1 MDCGSSRV
9 CDEQKAVVEPYFGIE
24 TVMSV
29 YAIKIRIE
37 GNGSKVIP
45 ILRRFDPS
53 LSIGEIRKRLQ
64 SDDFVVKYDLLH
76 WDITEEMAGIDRIS
90 KFENL
95 IQSLEEYGA
104 QIEIYNGDELI
115 SKEFFENSMQ
125 MLREI
130 ADDADEDMDREAEDD
145 GGCPLMRERYKS

>member
-9 CDEQKAVVEPYFGIE
+9 CDEQKAVVEPYFGKE

-45 ILRRFDPS
+45 ILRRFEPS
-53 LSIGEIRKRLQ
+53 LSIGEIRKRMQ

-90 KFENL
+90 KFESL

-130 ADDADEDMDREAEDD
+130 ADEVDEDMDREAAGD
-145 GGCPLMRERYKS
+145 

>member
-9 CDEQKAVVEPYFGIE
+9 CDEQKAVVEPYFGKE

-45 ILRRFDPS
+45 ILRRFEPS
-53 LSIGEIRKRLQ
+53 LSIGEIMKRMQ

-76 WDITEEMAGIDRIS
+76 WDITEEMAVIDRIS
-90 KFENL
+90 KFESL

-130 ADDADEDMDREAEDD
+130 ADEVDEDMDREAAGD
-145 GGCPLMRERYKS
+145 

>member
-1 MDCGSSRV
+1 MDCGSGRV
-9 CDEQKAVVEPYFGIE
+9 CDEQKAVVEPYFGKE

-45 ILRRFDPS
+45 ILRRFEPS
-53 LSIGEIRKRLQ
+53 LSIGEIRKRMQ

-76 WDITEEMAGIDRIS
+76 WDITEEMEGIDRIS

-130 ADDADEDMDREAEDD
+130 ADEVDEDMDREAAGD
-145 GGCPLMRERYKS
+145 

>member
-9 CDEQKAVVEPYFGIE
+9 CDEQKAVVEPYFGKE

-45 ILRRFDPS
+45 ILRRFEPS
-53 LSIGEIRKRLQ
+53 LSIGEIRKRMQ

-76 WDITEEMAGIDRIS
+76 WDITEEMAVIDRIS
-90 KFENL
+90 KFESL

-130 ADDADEDMDREAEDD
+130 ADEVDEDMDREAAGD
-145 GGCPLMRERYKS
+145 

>member
-1 MDCGSSRV
+1 MNCSSLIQRKMDCGSSRV
-9 CDEQKAVVEPYFGIE
+9 CDEQKAVVEPYFGKK

-29 YAIKIRIE
+29 FAIKIRIE

-45 ILRRFDPS
+45 ILRRFEPS
-53 LSIGEIRKRLQ
+53 LSIGEIRKRMQ

-76 WDITEEMAGIDRIS
+76 WNITEEMAGIDRIS
-90 KFENL
+90 KFESL

-130 ADDADEDMDREAEDD
+130 ADEVDEDMDREAAGD
-145 GGCPLMRERYKS
+145 

>member
-1 MDCGSSRV
+1 MNCSSLIQRKMDCRSGRV
-9 CDEQKAVVEPYFGIE
+9 CDEQKAVVEPYFGKE

-45 ILRRFDPS
+45 ILRRFEPS
-53 LSIGEIRKRLQ
+53 LSIGEIRKRMQ

-90 KFENL
+90 KFESL

-115 SKEFFENSMQ
+115 SKEFFEKSMQ

-130 ADDADEDMDREAEDD
+130 ADEVDEDMDREAAGD
-145 GGCPLMRERYKS
+145 

>member
-1 MDCGSSRV
+1 MDCGSGRV
-9 CDEQKAVVEPYFGIE
+9 CDEQKAVVEPYFGKE

-45 ILRRFDPS
+45 ILRRFEPS
-53 LSIGEIRKRLQ
+53 LSIGEIRKRMQ

-90 KFENL
+90 KFESL

-130 ADDADEDMDREAEDD
+130 ADEVDEDMDREAADD
-145 GGCPLMRERYKS
+145 NDE

>member
-9 CDEQKAVVEPYFGIE
+9 CDEQKAVVEPYFGKE

-45 ILRRFDPS
+45 ILRRFEPS

-76 WDITEEMAGIDRIS
+76 WDITEEMAGTDRIS
-90 KFENL
+90 KFESL

-130 ADDADEDMDREAEDD
+130 ADEVDEDMDREAAGD
-145 GGCPLMRERYKS
+145 

>member
-1 MDCGSSRV
+1 MDCGSGRV
-9 CDEQKAVVEPYFGIE
+9 CDEQKAVVEPYFGKE

-45 ILRRFDPS
+45 ILRRFEPS
-53 LSIGEIRKRLQ
+53 LSIGEIRKRMP

-90 KFENL
+90 KFESL

-130 ADDADEDMDREAEDD
+130 ADEVDEDMDREAAGD
-145 GGCPLMRERYKS
+145 

>member
-1 MDCGSSRV
+1 M
-9 CDEQKAVVEPYFGIE
+9 
-24 TVMSV
+24 
-29 YAIKIRIE
+29 
-37 GNGSKVIP
+37 
-45 ILRRFDPS
+45 
-53 LSIGEIRKRLQ
+53 Q

-90 KFENL
+90 KFESL

-130 ADDADEDMDREAEDD
+130 ADEVDEDMDREAAGD
-145 GGCPLMRERYKS
+145 

>member
-1 MDCGSSRV
+1 MDCGSGRV
-9 CDEQKAVVEPYFGIE
+9 CDEQKAVVEPYLGKE

-45 ILRRFDPS
+45 ILRRFEPS
-53 LSIGEIRKRLQ
+53 LSIGEIRKRMQ

-76 WDITEEMAGIDRIS
+76 WDITEEMAVIDRIS
-90 KFENL
+90 KFESL

-130 ADDADEDMDREAEDD
+130 ADEVDEDMDREAAGD
-145 GGCPLMRERYKS
+145 

>member
-1 MDCGSSRV
+1 MDCGSGRV
-9 CDEQKAVVEPYFGIE
+9 CDEQKAVVEPYFGKE

-45 ILRRFDPS
+45 ILRRFEPS
-53 LSIGEIRKRLQ
+53 LSIGEIRKRMQ

-76 WDITEEMAGIDRIS
+76 WDITEEMAGTDRIS
-90 KFENL
+90 KFESL

-130 ADDADEDMDREAEDD
+130 ADEVDEDMDREAAGD
-145 GGCPLMRERYKS
+145 

>member
-1 MDCGSSRV
+1 MDCGSGRV
-9 CDEQKAVVEPYFGIE
+9 CDEQKAVVEPYFGKE

-45 ILRRFDPS
+45 ILRRFEPS
-53 LSIGEIRKRLQ
+53 LSIGEIRKRMQ

-90 KFENL
+90 KFESL

-130 ADDADEDMDREAEDD
+130 ADEVDEDMDREVADD
-145 GGCPLMRERYKS
+145 NDE

>member
-1 MDCGSSRV
+1 MDCGSGRV
-9 CDEQKAVVEPYFGIE
+9 CDEQKAVVEPYFGKE

-45 ILRRFDPS
+45 ILRRFEPS
-53 LSIGEIRKRLQ
+53 LSIGEIRKRMQ

-90 KFENL
+90 KFESL

-130 ADDADEDMDREAEDD
+130 ADEVDEDMDREAE
-145 GGCPLMRERYKS
+145 R

>member
-1 MDCGSSRV
+1 MDCGSGRV
-9 CDEQKAVVEPYFGIE
+9 CDEQKAVVEPYFGKE

-45 ILRRFDPS
+45 ILRRFEPS
-53 LSIGEIRKRLQ
+53 LSIGEIRKRMQ

-90 KFENL
+90 KFESL

-130 ADDADEDMDREAEDD
+130 ADEVDEDMDREAADD
-145 GGCPLMRERYKS
+145 